1 MIRSARSTSAFSP
14 IARVWQ
20 DRAMATRAKSAR
32 EPEPIDAPA
41 RKPSRIR
48 AGIGGWTY
56 EPWRDNFY
64 PPGLVQKRELEYASR
79 HVTAIEIN
87 GTFYRAQK
95 PATYA
100 AWREETPDGFVFSLK
115 APRYSTERSKL
126 AEAGNAVRGFVFGGI
141 AELGDRLGPV
151 NWQLPERKV
160 FDRDDIAAFF
170 DLLPREIDGRPL
182 RHVIEVRDAS
192 FACAAYVALAREH
205 RVATVFTD
213 SSEYPSIADVTGDFV
228 YARLRCAE
236 ADEPTGYSP
245 KALDA
250 WSRRAEVWSEG
261 GDPEDLPHLAE
272 LAKSGPRDVFVYF
285 INGAKERAPA
295 AAMALLDR
303 L

>member
-1 MIRSARSTSAFSP
+1 
-14 IARVWQ
+14 
-20 DRAMATRAKSAR
+20 MATRTKTAS
-32 EPEPIDAPA
+32 ESEAPT

-56 EPWRDNFY
+56 EAWRDNFY
-64 PPGLVQKRELEYASR
+64 PKGLVQKLELEYASR

-100 AWREETPDGFVFSLK
+100 SWRAQTPDGFVFSLK
-115 APRYSTERSKL
+115 APRYSTERNQLS
-126 AEAGNAVRGFVFGGI
+126 EAGNAVRGFVFGGI
-141 AELGDRLGPV
+141 AELGDRLGPI
-151 NWQLPERKV
+151 NWQLPARKT

-170 DLLPREIDGRPL
+170 DLLPREIDGRAL

-192 FACAAYVALAREH
+192 FACAEYVALAREH

-213 SSEYPSIADVTGDFV
+213 SPEYPSIADATGGDFV
-228 YARLRCAE
+228 YARLRCAQ
-236 ADEPTGYSP
+236 AHEPAGYSP
-245 KALDA
+245 RALDA
-250 WSRRAEVWSEG
+250 WAQRAHVWADG
-261 GDPEDLPHLAE
+261 GTPDDLRLFVEPT
-272 LAKSGPRDVFVYF
+272 KSGPRDVFVYF

-303 L
+303 LQG